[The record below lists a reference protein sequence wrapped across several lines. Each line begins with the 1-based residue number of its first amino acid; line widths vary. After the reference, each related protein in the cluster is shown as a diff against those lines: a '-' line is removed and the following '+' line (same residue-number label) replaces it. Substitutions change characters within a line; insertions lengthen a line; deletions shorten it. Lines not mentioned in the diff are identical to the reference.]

1 MFTPRVGVGVLV
13 IENGR
18 VLLGKRKGSHGAGTW
33 SAPGG
38 HLEYGESIENC
49 AEREVLEETGLRIRE
64 LQHGPFTNTVFE
76 AEQKHYVTVFV
87 LAKRESG
94 VVETKEP
101 EKCEGWEWFDWSNL
115 PEPLFPPL
123 EALRHQGFTLSDD
136 S

>member
-1 MFTPRVGVGVLV
+1 VLV

-18 VLLGKRKGSHGAGTW
+18 VLLEKRKGSHGTGTW

-76 AEQKHYVTVFV
+76 AEQKHYATVFV

-94 VVETKEP
+94 EVETKEP
-101 EKCEGWEWFDWSNL
+101 EKCEGGKWFDWSNL

-123 EALRHQGFTLSDD
+123 EALRHQGFTLPDD

>member
-13 IENGR
+13 IENGC

-87 LAKRESG
+87 LAKWESG

-123 EALRHQGFTLSDD
+123 EALRRQGFTLSHG

>member
-1 MFTPRVGVGVLV
+1 MFTPRVGVGVL
-13 IENGR
+13 IIKNGR
-18 VLLGKRKGSHGAGTW
+18 VLLEKRKGSHGAGTW

-49 AEREVLEETGLRIRE
+49 AEREVLEEVGIRIRD
-64 LQHGPFTNTVFE
+64 LQYGLFTNNVFE

-87 LAKRESG
+87 LAKWESG

-115 PEPLFPPL
+115 PEPL
-123 EALRHQGFTLSDD
+123 
-136 S
+136 

>member
-1 MFTPRVGVGVLV
+1 MPTPKVGVGVLV

-49 AEREVLEETGLRIRE
+49 AEREVLEETGISIRD
-64 LQHGPFTNTVFE
+64 LQYGPFTNNVFE
-76 AEQKHYVTVFV
+76 SEQKHYVTVFV
-87 LAKRESG
+87 LAKRGSG

-115 PEPLFPPL
+115 PEPLFSPL
-123 EALRHQGFTLSDD
+123 ETLRRQSFTLPDGS
-136 S
+136 